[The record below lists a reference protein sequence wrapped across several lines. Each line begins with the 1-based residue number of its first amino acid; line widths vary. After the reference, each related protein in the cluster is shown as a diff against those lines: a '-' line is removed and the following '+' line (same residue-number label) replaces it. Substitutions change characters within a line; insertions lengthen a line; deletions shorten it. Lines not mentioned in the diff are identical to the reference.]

1 MAAPDERM
9 APDTAGWK
17 WHIVEYVRFKPISFS
32 FPDGCA
38 KSLAIVLETTTF
50 GHSGLKAAGQLPF
63 VP

>member
-9 APDTAGWK
+9 APDPAGWK

-38 KSLAIVLETTTF
+38 KSLAIVLETTT
-50 GHSGLKAAGQLPF
+50 SEI
-63 VP
+63 